1 MNVWYRNE
9 KKHFGKKCFFYTP
22 EIRVKGRQGVNNS
35 SGCQGLVT
43 IGHYKEK

>member
-1 MNVWYRNE
+1 MYGIEMRKSTSGEVLFLYP
-9 KKHFGKKCFFYTP
+9 K
-22 EIRVKGRQGVNNS
+22 IRVKGRQGANHS